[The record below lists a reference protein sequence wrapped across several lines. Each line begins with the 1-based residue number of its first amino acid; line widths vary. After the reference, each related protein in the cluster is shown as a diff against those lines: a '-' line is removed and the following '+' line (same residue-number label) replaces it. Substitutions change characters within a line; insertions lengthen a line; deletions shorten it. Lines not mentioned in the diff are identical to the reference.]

1 MLDDMA
7 VLRTAAEGYRAAAT
21 AAGLPWPEHADP
33 PGGLPPDRV
42 RRIFDVDHIAEQ
54 LTWFESQGWHA
65 QRLLPD
71 GGWVRPWPTDA
82 GEALDSL
89 SFSIGTPFPWL
100 HQMPLFDF
108 EIIVYTFVLAGD
120 YEGEIWRYEASPDAW
135 DSVRA
140 ATSLAGLLTE
150 WTKGLTAGVVYC
162 RDLDKWLFVGDPDGV
177 HDPLDVLLERT
188 PDLDPFA
195 FPVSVPYPKW
205 PVLRARQRECGVD
218 MDCIHRGPECQEELL
233 DAIAATRAPLGM

>member
-7 VLRTAAEGYRAAAT
+7 VLRDAAQSYRATAT
-21 AAGLPWPEHADP
+21 AAGIPWPEHANP
-33 PGGLPPDRV
+33 PGGQPPDQV

-54 LTWFESQGWHA
+54 LTWFQSQGWHS

-71 GGWVRPWPTDA
+71 GGWVMPWPTDA
-82 GEALDSL
+82 GEALDQL
-89 SFSIGTPFPWL
+89 SFSIATPFPWR

-120 YEGEIWRYEASPDAW
+120 HEGEIWRYEVSPDAW
-135 DSVRA
+135 DSMRA

-150 WTKGLTAGVVYC
+150 WTKGLAAGVVTC
-162 RDLDKWLFVGDPDGV
+162 RDLDKWLFVGY
-177 HDPLDVLLERT
+177 DVQEPFDLLLQRA

-195 FPVSVPYPKW
+195 FPVSVPYSRW
-205 PVLRARQRECGVD
+205 PLLRAWQRACGVD
-218 MDCIHRGPECQEELL
+218 MDCVDRGAKCQLELL
-233 DAIAATRAPLGM
+233 DAIDAARVSLGR